1 MDVIL
6 VSNYINNRR
15 MFTMLDNLARETF
28 GIELMQWK
36 EAGLLGDNY
45 IPYSYV
51 SDGKILANVS
61 ANLYHV
67 RVAGH
72 EYPVV
77 QIGTVMT
84 SPSARGRGLSG
95 RLMRYVISLY
105 EKETAFIFLFANSS
119 VMDFYPRFGFT
130 SIAQKRFVFLASDI
144 VAGESD
150 LAPVSWRKDEDR
162 AMILSV
168 AGNRVPVSDQFAL
181 LGSVS
186 PRTIMLSAED
196 FEGML
201 YYSASLDAIV
211 CMSTAEDRL
220 LVHGLFPRI
229 LPAGE
234 GLPAYADRFLATLP
248 LEGIREVECEFTIDA
263 SVPNVASGLVN
274 PHEDGFFVRSTE
286 PILIPGNKRLMPH
299 DPARERRA
307 PIDLTGLRLPEFDHT

>member
-6 VSNYINNRR
+6 VSNYIDNRR
-15 MFTMLDNLARETF
+15 MFSMLDHLARETF

-61 ANLYHV
+61 ANLYHI
-67 RVAGH
+67 RVGGH

-84 SPSARGRGLSG
+84 SPTARGRGLSG

-105 EKETAFIFLFANSS
+105 EKESAFIFLFANSG

-130 SIAQKRFVFLASDI
+130 SVAQKRFVYRTEDI
-144 VAGESD
+144 VTGACD
-150 LAPVSWRKDEDR
+150 LTPVSWSKDEDR
-162 AMILSV
+162 SLLLAV

-181 LGSVS
+181 LGAVS
-186 PRTIMLSAED
+186 PRTIMLSSED
-196 FEGML
+196 FEGTL
-201 YYSASLDAIV
+201 YYSASLDAVV
-211 CMSTAEDRL
+211 CMRVEEDRL
-220 LVHGLFPRI
+220 IIHGLFPRI
-229 LPAGE
+229 SPATE
-234 GLPAYADRFLATLP
+234 SFTSYADRFLSTLP
-248 LEGIREVECEFTIDA
+248 LDGIREVECEFTIDA

-274 PHEDGFFVRSTE
+274 PHEDGFFVRSSE
-286 PILIPGNKRLMPH
+286 PILVPGNKRLMPH

-307 PIDLTGLRLPEFDHT
+307 PIDLSGLRLPEFDHT